1 MESDDNSCIHREEGI
16 TKEMK
21 DLTKGNPLKLIIWFA
36 LPIALGNL
44 FQQFYNMADT
54 RIVGSYLG
62 ENSLAAV
69 GSTNSLNSMII
80 GFLLGMTNGFAI
92 ITARKFG
99 AKNEKD
105 LKRAVAATFEIGIA
119 VSLVLT
125 IVSVVF
131 LKPIMEFL
139 NTPETIL
146 AEAMSY
152 FRIILV
158 GMTFSMLYNVV
169 SGILRAIGDAV
180 TPLCFLIFSALCN
193 VGLDLLF
200 VRVFHIGVAGAALA
214 TIISQGLSFFLCLIY
229 MWVKYPILRF
239 GREDLRLKKTLV
251 GEMLSTGVSMGFM
264 ISFINIGSVALQT
277 VINTFG
283 ENTIVAHTAA
293 RKITEIF
300 MLPFSVFGAAMATF
314 AGQNMGAGR
323 IDRVKTGLKQ
333 VLVLNF
339 VWSAFVFVMSLTIV
353 PLLIQAVTATDVP
366 EIIDTA
372 AFYLR
377 VDTSLYWVTAMII
390 IIRNTM
396 QGIGDSKTPIISSF
410 IELAS
415 KVLVAIL
422 LAPKLDYFAIVLAEP
437 ISWVLMVIPL
447 LFKWRK
453 IAVDK

>member
-1 MESDDNSCIHREEGI
+1 
-16 TKEMK
+16 MK

-62 ENSLAAV
+62 DNSLAAV

-80 GFLLGMTNGFAI
+80 GFLMGMTNGFAI

-119 VSLVLT
+119 LSLIIT
-125 IVSVVF
+125 FFSVIF
-131 LKPIMEFL
+131 LRPIMSFL
-139 NTPETIL
+139 NTPDTIVD
-146 AEAMSY
+146 EAMSY
-152 FRIILV
+152 FRVILI

-169 SGILRAIGDAV
+169 SGILRAIGDTV
-180 TPLCFLIFSALCN
+180 TPLCFLVFSALCN

-200 VRVFHIGVAGAALA
+200 IRSFHMGVSGAALA
-214 TIISQGLSFFLCLIY
+214 TIISQGLSFLLCLVY
-229 MWVKYPILRF
+229 MWMKYPILRF
-239 GREDLRLKKTLV
+239 GMKDLVLQKTLV
-251 GEMLSTGVSMGFM
+251 AEMFSTGISMGFM

-277 VINTFG
+277 AINTFG
-283 ENTIVAHTAA
+283 ENIIVSHTAA

-300 MLPFSVFGAAMATF
+300 MMPFSVFSAAMATF

-323 IDRVKTGLKQ
+323 LDRVKVGMKQ
-333 VLVLNF
+333 VLILNF
-339 VWSAFVFVMSLTIV
+339 VWSAIVFVMSLTIV
-353 PLLIQAVTATDVP
+353 PFLVQAVTATEVP
-366 EIIDTA
+366 KIIETA
-372 AFYLR
+372 TFYLR
-377 VDTSLYWVTAMII
+377 VNTSLYWVTAVII

-410 IELAS
+410 IELAT
-415 KVLVAIL
+415 KVLVAML
-422 LAPKLDYFAIVLAEP
+422 LAPKLGYLAIILSEP

-447 LFKWRK
+447 IVKWRK
-453 IAVDK
+453 LAVDKCEKKY

>member
-1 MESDDNSCIHREEGI
+1 
-16 TKEMK
+16 MK

-62 ENSLAAV
+62 DNSLAAV

-80 GFLLGMTNGFAI
+80 GFLMGMTNGFAI

-119 VSLVLT
+119 LSLIIT
-125 IVSVVF
+125 FFSVIF
-131 LKPIMEFL
+131 LRPIMSFL
-139 NTPETIL
+139 NTPDTIVD
-146 AEAMSY
+146 EAMSY
-152 FRIILV
+152 FRVILI

-169 SGILRAIGDAV
+169 SGILRAIGDTV
-180 TPLCFLIFSALCN
+180 TPLCFLVFSALCN

-200 VRVFHIGVAGAALA
+200 IRSFHMGVSGAALA
-214 TIISQGLSFFLCLIY
+214 TIISQGLSFLLCLVY
-229 MWVKYPILRF
+229 MWMKYPILRF
-239 GREDLRLKKTLV
+239 GMKDLVLQKTLV
-251 GEMLSTGVSMGFM
+251 AEMLSTGISMGFM

-277 VINTFG
+277 AINTFG
-283 ENTIVAHTAA
+283 ENIIVSHTAA

-300 MLPFSVFGAAMATF
+300 MMPFSVFSAAMATF

-323 IDRVKTGLKQ
+323 LDRVKVGMKQ
-333 VLVLNF
+333 VLILNF
-339 VWSAFVFVMSLTIV
+339 VWSAIVFVMSLTIV
-353 PLLIQAVTATDVP
+353 PFLVQAVTATEVP
-366 EIIDTA
+366 KIIETA
-372 AFYLR
+372 TFYLR
-377 VDTSLYWVTAMII
+377 VNTSLYWVTAVII

-410 IELAS
+410 IELAT
-415 KVLVAIL
+415 KVLVAML
-422 LAPKLDYFAIVLAEP
+422 LAPKLGYLAIILSEP

-447 LFKWRK
+447 IVKWRK
-453 IAVDK
+453 LAVDKCEKKY